1 MKKYSQFITELP
13 SKTVVFAFGRFN
25 PPTVGHELLINAVK
39 RIAGSNDYVIYVSKT
54 QDKNK
59 NPLPVDRKVYY
70 MKRMFPNTNFKAA
83 SPSER
88 TFLEA
93 AAKLNTR
100 YKNLIMVAGSDR
112 VKNFKETLEK
122 YNGVK
127 GTHGHFKFDTI
138 QVISSGKRDPDSDQA
153 DGMSAT
159 KMREAAKKGD
169 FNSFKR
175 GIPHTLTNIDARR
188 LMNEV
193 RKGMG
198 LDIVKEE
205 VKFSIDDLREKYFQG
220 KIFHIGDIVSH
231 LDENFEIIDRGTN
244 YVVVVDEQGEMHRKF
259 VQDIKLVEAKDG
271 VKTLEASL
279 RNPKSYDAIDQMMQ
293 TIAKETGCTPKE
305 LHNKFVEK
313 HGCTP
318 DEYAKDIKESR
329 VPKDKKTG
337 LPKKYVSGLSP
348 STAAARK
355 AHWNKANKLSDSD
368 PEAYKPAPGDARAK
382 TKPSKYTKKYKQM
395 YGEETENQ
403 IEYKNYKTQHFDLC
417 PAAVDAFNDLIKKDP
432 EDPVAVL
439 NAIKATDTYLGI
451 EKEAKAAGKVTPE
464 QITDFE
470 AAQDRAAEFLEKL
483 GDLENHEDYMEMHLD
498 TIMGLNEGWSK
509 KYKDSIDCNNPK
521 GFSQRAH
528 CQGKKMQEEAKPLKF
543 SNADKVKVA
552 RIIATSLGV
561 DDAQSK
567 SNPRELVN
575 MGLRNVRKKPLSR
588 NGYGILKSM
597 LDTARLAGI
606 DYDRKLLPTQIQN
619 VDEAYPGYDEE
630 KADIQV
636 SEDADKSLAKKSD
649 KSGIPVGILRQVYKR
664 GVAAW
669 NSGHRPGT
677 TPEQWG
683 HARVNSFIVGG
694 KTRHTADKDL
704 WSKAKKAKKEGVIQP
719 TGTDAMVAN
728 ESVKVDKNSTYN
740 LAKSI
745 MSKDDKER
753 LLGKEKIEKFLAA
766 YQDFEI
772 EDPSEEGH
780 TLDGMGKDD
789 DQMRRRKVNYG
800 FKEEFDIDEATV
812 VVRGKAQMRKMLQ
825 QMVDDYID
833 KGNDSQLQKLAKA
846 IGKTVKIQGNRVV
859 FEEIEMGK
867 PYSTSDDSG
876 RLSSTDSG
884 AFDAFFE
891 EIDDMEEDDL
901 EKMADD
907 MADDI
912 TDDDVIDHA
921 YDDDEFAEIDP
932 EGEDEPEEFKE
943 ENEQITEVLSRS
955 ERIRARQRIK
965 RTKAKRTR
973 AKKIALKKFSGTQT
987 INNRARRL
995 AVKAIKQRF
1004 ARGRN
1009 LKKLS
1014 VGEKERLE
1022 KRIQSMKPL
1031 ITRIAKRMVPKVR
1044 KIEKSRLAHKGFT
1057 K

>member
-39 RIAGSNDYVIYVSKT
+39 RIAGSNDYVIYVSRT
-54 QDKNK
+54 NDKKK

-70 MKRMFPNTNFKAA
+70 MNRMFPGSNFKAA
-83 SPSER
+83 NAQER

-93 AAKLNTR
+93 AAQLNTR

-112 VKNFKETLEK
+112 IKNFKETLEK

-127 GTHGHFKFDTI
+127 DRHGYYKFDTI

-198 LDIVKEE
+198 LDVVKEE
-205 VKFSIDDLREKYFQG
+205 VKFSVDVIREKYFQG
-220 KIFHIGDIVSH
+220 KIYHIGDIVSH
-231 LDENFEIIDRGTN
+231 LDEEFEIIDRGTN
-244 YVVVVDEQGEMHRKF
+244 YVVVVDERGEMHRKF
-259 VQDIKLVEAKDG
+259 VQDIELVE
-271 VKTLEASL
+271 E
-279 RNPKSYDAIDQMMQ
+279 KSKYHTKSGKM
-293 TIAKETGCTPKE
+293 K
-305 LHNKFVEK
+305 
-313 HGCTP
+313 
-318 DEYAKDIKESR
+318 SS
-329 VPKDKKTG
+329 PKDKETG
-337 LPKKYVSGLSP
+337 LPKKYVKGLSP

-355 AHWNKANKLSDSD
+355 AHWDKANKLSDSD
-368 PEAYKPAPGDARAK
+368 PEAYKPAPGDKTAK
-382 TKPSKYTKKYKQM
+382 TKPSKYTKKFKQM
-395 YGEETENQ
+395 YGEETQEQ
-403 IEYKNYKTQHFDLC
+403 LEYKNYKTQHFDLC
-417 PAAVDAFNDLIKKDP
+417 PAAVDAFNKLIAKDP

-451 EKEAKAAGKVTPE
+451 EKDAKAAGKVTPE

-509 KYKDSIDCNNPK
+509 NYKDSIDCNNPK

-528 CQGKKMQEEAKPLKF
+528 CQGKNMQEESKPLKF
-543 SNADKVKVA
+543 NNADKVKVA

-567 SNPRELVN
+567 SNPKQLVD

-588 NGYGILKSM
+588 NGYSILKSM

-606 DYDRKLLPTQIQN
+606 DYDRKLLPTQIQA
-619 VDEAYPGYDEE
+619 VDEAYPGYGEE
-630 KADIQV
+630 KADIQI

-704 WSKAKKAKKEGVIQP
+704 WAKAKKSKKEGVIQP

-728 ESVKVDKNSTYN
+728 ESVSSPVVNKDSNYN

-745 MSKDDKER
+745 MSKDDMER
-753 LLGKEKIEKFLAA
+753 LMGAKKIEKFLAA
-766 YQDFEI
+766 YQDFEM

-789 DQMRRRKVNYG
+789 DQMRRRKVQYA
-800 FKEEFDIDEATV
+800 FKEEFDIDEATAV
-812 VVRGKAQMRKMLQ
+812 VVRGKAEMKRMLQ
-825 QMVDDYID
+825 KMVDDYIE

-859 FEEIEMGK
+859 FEEIEFK
-867 PYSTSDDSG
+867 KQFSTSDDSG
-876 RLSSTDSG
+876 RLGSTDSG

-891 EIDDMEEDDL
+891 EIDEMEDDDL
-901 EKMADD
+901 EKMADEV
-907 MADDI
+907 ADDV

-921 YDDDEFAEIDP
+921 YDDEDFAEIDP

-943 ENEQITEVLSRS
+943 ENEQILEVLSRS
-955 ERIRARQRIK
+955 ERIRARQRVK
-965 RTKAKRTR
+965 RTKAKRSR
-973 AKKIALKKFSGTQT
+973 AKKIALKKYSSMQT

-1004 ARGRN
+1004 ARGRS
-1009 LKKLS
+1009 LGKLS

-1022 KRIQSMKPL
+1022 KRIQSLKPL
-1031 ITRIAKRMVPKVR
+1031 INRIAKRMIPKVR